1 MGTGVFPNI
10 ICTLRNSGFI
20 TRPLQR
26 LRCTMKHKKDK
37 NYSLNSLLALFTL
50 SQLQKHESLFHCLK
64 HKLKHMF

>member
-26 LRCTMKHKKDK
+26 LRCTMKHKKESQELLFK
-37 NYSLNSLLALFTL
+37 QLTSSLYIISTA
-50 SQLQKHESLFHCLK
+50 KA
-64 HKLKHMF
+64 